1 MKRFHRYYSF
11 EEQYNNFIRISYI
24 VMLRKEKMEPKIVIN
39 KEIKLVGMSTRTSLN
54 KNKTVALWKQF
65 MGRKK
70 EVGNIKNS
78 WYYSIQRY
86 DVDLKMENFTPNII
100 FETCAA
106 VEVNCF
112 EEIPD
117 DMESLVI
124 PEGEYAV
131 FIHRGATDS
140 FHKTADFIFRVWLP
154 NSKYELDNRMHFEIM
169 KEEYLGPDNPNSEE
183 EVWVPIK

>member
-1 MKRFHRYYSF
+1 
-11 EEQYNNFIRISYI
+11 
-24 VMLRKEKMEPKIVIN
+24 MEPKIVIN
-39 KEIKLVGMSTRTSLN
+39 QEIKLVGMSTRTSLN

-70 EVGNIKNS
+70 EVKNIKNS
-78 WYYSIQRY
+78 WHYSIQRY
-86 DVDLKMENFTPNII
+86 DADLKMENFTPNII
-100 FETCAA
+100 FKTCAA
-106 VEVNCF
+106 VEVNHF

-124 PEGEYAV
+124 PEGNYAV
-131 FIHRGATDS
+131 FIHRGATEA

-169 KEEYLGPDNPNSEE
+169 KEEYLGPDNPISEE